1 MALSS
6 GGRSGRR
13 PGETQT
19 RDAIAAAA
27 RSQFGEVGYDRATM
41 RSIASAAGVDPALI
55 VHFFGSKEALFRE
68 VTALPPEFASVLSS
82 VVEGPRE
89 DVGRRF
95 AQAVVA
101 MLENPGSRAVV
112 LARIRSS
119 VSHGEAAALVRE
131 LVSRDIGALTNA
143 LTDDR
148 PDVRAV
154 LVGTQT
160 VGLVF
165 SRYVVAVEPMASL
178 PPPELVDVLAPAFQR
193 LLVGPLTD

>member
-1 MALSS
+1 M
-6 GGRSGRR
+6 
-13 PGETQT
+13 
-19 RDAIAAAA
+19 
-27 RSQFGEVGYDRATM
+27 
-41 RSIASAAGVDPALI
+41 
-55 VHFFGSKEALFRE
+55 
-68 VTALPPEFASVLSS
+68 
-82 VVEGPRE
+82 
-89 DVGRRF
+89 
-95 AQAVVA
+95 
-101 MLENPGSRAVV
+101 
-112 LARIRSS
+112 
-119 VSHGEAAALVRE
+119 RE